1 MNCDYCNTP
10 LRDDDLVCG
19 NCGDR
24 VAERTQT
31 KKIDNLKKNLVSVFS
46 TNFKSPLA
54 LVLAVAMSVI
64 ALSNFVNANISNVH
78 IVANYNYR
86 SLVDHIGSGKDWDLA
101 RRKGGI
107 NIVSPF
113 TTSHTPNAPFYSYH
127 MEALISMK
135 QFISELSEDYII
147 LTDSDRIMNIDFRK
161 VLKEHI
167 ISSADMTLVTVAQEG
182 HVTHGQRQMFVSHV
196 SGKVTGLVVQN
207 EPYEPFPDV
216 SLNIFVMKTD
226 YLRKLIKEAEET
238 NIKSFTEYMVN
249 VYRRSNFRVYRFDEY
264 VSTVSSFMDYYRT
277 SIELCINPS
286 ARASL
291 LLKQDFPIY
300 TRVHNSAPT
309 VYKPSANVKNSM
321 IADDCVIEGTVINS
335 VLSRGVHV
343 AKGAVVRNSVLFWG
357 TYVGTGASLNC
368 VVTDKNVHIS
378 DNVTISGNANLPIYI
393 EKGRRV

>member
-1 MNCDYCNTP
+1 MNTTCAGIIFSNLNLNTLSNLTADRTVAAIP
-10 LRDDDLVCG
+10 FGCRYRLV
-19 NCGDR
+19 D
-24 VAERTQT
+24 
-31 KKIDNLKKNLVSVFS
+31 F
-46 TNFKSPLA
+46 
-54 LVLAVAMSVI
+54 

-113 TTSHTPNAPFYSYH
+113 TTSRTPNAPFYSYH

-147 LTDSDRIMNIDFRK
+147 LTDSDRILNIDFRK
-161 VLKEHI
+161 VLTQHI
-167 ISSADMTLVTVAQEG
+167 KSSADITLVTASQEG
-182 HVTHGQRQMFVSHV
+182 HATHGQRQLFVSHV
-196 SGKVTGLVVQN
+196 SGKVTGLVLQN
-207 EPYEPFPDV
+207 EPYTSYPDI
-216 SLNIFVMKTD
+216 SLNIFVMRTD
-226 YLRKLIKEAEET
+226 FLRQLIKEAEEN
-238 NIKSFTEYMVN
+238 NIKSFTEYMVGT
-249 VYRRSNFRVYRFDEY
+249 YRRLNFRVYRFDEY
-264 VSTVSSFMDYYRT
+264 VATVSSFMDYYHT
-277 SIELCINPS
+277 SIELCTNPS

-291 LLKQDFPIY
+291 LLKPEFPIY

-335 VLSRGVHV
+335 VLARGVHV

-357 TYVGTGASLNC
+357 AYVGNGASLNC
-368 VVTDKNVHIS
+368 VVADKNVHIS
-378 DNVTISGNANLPIYI
+378 DNVTISGNENLPIYI